1 MSDSE
6 HVPSAAVPADPPMSR
21 SEKIQEKR
29 KKHQRASTLLAES
42 AAASGPEQPVDLPVP
57 EQVAAAAAAAAQAQ
71 IEQPPQEPLFVPAA
85 VFSCRKEGWY
95 FTTGVWGLGYYQD
108 VPEMRVQN
116 ATVGIVFENDM
127 DSEDMESDYDE
138 EADPFVLSTGGDEQ
152 QMHANM
158 KLKMAGETVERVMRN
173 NSLLQTEEFV
183 ELIVMYHESLE
194 HSLVLHDP
202 SDRLPLAI
210 HTIESLEQLLPEHDL
225 GLIPFVSALGH
236 SYLLLDDLEE
246 ALRCTLR
253 CVVMLVRVEGQ
264 CPAAMLKPFVI
275 LLYSLS
281 NWFVLQA
288 MEAEDYLSVGTSEN
302 FTDVQAVVE
311 TSDLS
316 ITALESDDVRAIFAT
331 IDSGESLQ
339 DLDGFDDSGKVAFS
353 CFSCSWHMYIVQ
365 SRCIGIE
372 GGWSGLSGP
381 TSALTSAWK
390 HACQATKTDNFS
402 AIARAYRALARMAQA
417 TTSKR
422 HELDEKAS
430 SHTDLQQPRPSIY
443 SEHLINQF
451 CEDCAKSEEL
461 GLGDTG
467 VEMSGFH
474 ARVQRYMRAWG
485 MQMALTEIMVCHP

>member
-1 MSDSE
+1 
-6 HVPSAAVPADPPMSR
+6 MSR

-42 AAASGPEQPVDLPVP
+42 AAASAPPEQPVGLPVP
-57 EQVAAAAAAAAQAQ
+57 EQVAAAQAQ
-71 IEQPPQEPLFVPAA
+71 IEELQEPFVSAT
-85 VFSCRKEGWY
+85 VFSGRKEGWY

-127 DSEDMESDYDE
+127 DSEDMDSDYDE
-138 EADPFVLSTGGDEQ
+138 EADPFMPSTGGDEQ

-173 NSLLQTEEFV
+173 NSLMQTEEFV

-264 CPAAMLKPFVI
+264 CAAEMLKPFVI

-281 NWFVLQA
+281 NWLILQA

-302 FTDVQAVVE
+302 FMDVQAVVE

-316 ITALESDDVRAIFAT
+316 ITALEADDVRAIFAI

-339 DLDGFDDSGKVAFS
+339 DLGGFDDSGKVAFS
-353 CFSCSWHMYIVQ
+353 CFSCSWHMYVVQ

-390 HACQATKTDNFS
+390 HACQATKTDHFS

-417 TTSKR
+417 TAASKR
-422 HELDEKAS
+422 HERNEIAS
-430 SHTDLQQPRPSIY
+430 SHTDLQQPRPPIY

-451 CEDCAKSEEL
+451 CEDCAMSEEL

-485 MQMALTEIMVCHP
+485 MQMALTEIMVFYP